1 MSVTDI
7 VLALFSLLLLAY
19 AVYDE
24 FLMGMNKGV
33 TRLKVNLRRRNKL
46 DCIIFIG
53 LLAILLY
60 NNINAQGTAVTNYLL
75 IALALIAF
83 YISFIRWPKLLFKET
98 GFFYAN
104 AFITYDRIKAMN
116 LSEDGVL
123 VIELEQRK
131 LLIRVNNM
139 DDLENIYNLMI
150 ENQLVM
156 IDML

>member
-83 YISFIRWPKLLFKET
+83 YISFIRWPKLLFKTT

-123 VIELEQRK
+123 VIDLEQRK

-139 DDLENIYNLMI
+139 DDLQNIYNLMI
-150 ENQLVM
+150 ENQ
-156 IDML
+156 

>member
-24 FLMGMNKGV
+24 FLMGMNKGP

-83 YISFIRWPKLLFKET
+83 YISFIRWPKLLFKES

-104 AFITYDRIKAMN
+104 AFITYDRIQAMN

-139 DDLENIYNLMI
+139 DDLENIYNLML
-150 ENQLVM
+150 ENQ
-156 IDML
+156 

>member
-60 NNINAQGTAVTNYLL
+60 NNITAQGTAVTNYLL

-123 VIELEQRK
+123 VIDLEQRK

-139 DDLENIYNLMI
+139 DDLENIYHLMM
-150 ENQLVM
+150 ENH
-156 IDML
+156 

>member
-7 VLALFSLLLLAY
+7 VLALFSFLLLAY

-24 FLMGMNKGV
+24 FLMGTNKGV

-60 NNINAQGTAVTNYLL
+60 NNINAQGTAITNYLL

-83 YISFIRWPKLLFKET
+83 YISFIRWPKMLFKET

-116 LSEDGVL
+116 LSEDGIL

-139 DDLENIYNLMI
+139 DDLEKIYT
-150 ENQLVM
+150 QLT
-156 IDML
+156 

>member
-19 AVYDE
+19 AIYDE

-139 DDLENIYNLMI
+139 DDLENIYNLML
-150 ENQLVM
+150 ENQ
-156 IDML
+156 

>member
-24 FLMGMNKGV
+24 FLMGMNKGA

-83 YISFIRWPKLLFKET
+83 YISFIRWPKLLFKDT

-116 LSEDGVL
+116 LSEDGIL
-123 VIELEQRK
+123 VIDLEQRK
-131 LLIRVNNM
+131 LLIRVNDM
-139 DDLENIYNLMI
+139 DDLQNIYNLMT
-150 ENQLVM
+150 ENQ
-156 IDML
+156 

>member
-7 VLALFSLLLLAY
+7 VLALFSFLLLAY

-24 FLMGMNKGV
+24 FLMGMNKGA

-83 YISFIRWPKLLFKET
+83 YISFIRWPKLLFKDT

-116 LSEDGVL
+116 LSEDGIL
-123 VIELEQRK
+123 VIDLEQRK
-131 LLIRVNNM
+131 LLIRVNDM
-139 DDLENIYNLMI
+139 DNLQNIYNLMT
-150 ENQLVM
+150 ENQ
-156 IDML
+156 

>member
-19 AVYDE
+19 AIYDE

-98 GFFYAN
+98 GFYYAN

-139 DDLENIYNLMI
+139 DDLENIYNLML
-150 ENQLVM
+150 ENQ
-156 IDML
+156 

>member
-7 VLALFSLLLLAY
+7 VLALFSFLLLAY

-24 FLMGMNKGV
+24 FLMGTNKGV

-60 NNINAQGTAVTNYLL
+60 NNINAQGTAITNYLL

-83 YISFIRWPKLLFKET
+83 YISFIRWPKMLFKET

-116 LSEDGVL
+116 LSEDGIL

-139 DDLENIYNLMI
+139 DDLEKIYNLMI
-150 ENQLVM
+150 ENQ
-156 IDML
+156 